1 MLNVNF
7 TPFPVL
13 ATARLHLRCI
23 VAADAAELYYLRTN
37 KEVLQFLDRHP
48 LTSEK
53 EASSFIKVILSHLE
67 KNEGILW
74 VITFKDDPD
83 KMIGTIGYWRIVKEH
98 YRAEIGYLLR
108 PDQWGKGIM
117 KEAIEK
123 VSTYGFREMGLH
135 SIEANINPGNVASA
149 ALLTKCGFEKEGYFR
164 ESYYYN
170 GVFSDA
176 AIYSLVHNG

>member
-1 MLNVNF
+1 MLKINF
-7 TPFPVL
+7 SPFPVL

-23 VAADAAELYYLRTN
+23 TPGDAAELYYLRSN
-37 KEVLQFLDRHP
+37 KEVLQFLDRAP

-53 EASSFIKVILSHLE
+53 EAGTFIKIILEQLQ

-74 VITFKDDPD
+74 VITFKDNPG

-98 YRAEIGYLLR
+98 YRAEIGYLLH
-108 PDQWGKGIM
+108 PDEWGKGIM
-117 KEAIEK
+117 KEALGK
-123 VSTYGFREMGLH
+123 VIQYGFKQMQLH
-135 SIEANINPGNVASA
+135 SIEANINPANLASA
-149 ALLTKCGFEKEGYFR
+149 ALLENCGYKKEGYFR

-176 AIYSLVHNG
+176 AIYSLVNP